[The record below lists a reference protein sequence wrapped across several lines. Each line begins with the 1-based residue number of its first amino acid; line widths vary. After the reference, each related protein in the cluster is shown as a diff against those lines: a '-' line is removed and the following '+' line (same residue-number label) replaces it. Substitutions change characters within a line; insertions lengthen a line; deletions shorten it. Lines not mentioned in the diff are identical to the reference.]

1 MKAVLVIDAPD
12 ELIGEVDYTVLNKN
26 KMENGRALLRP
37 LPQERKHIDISEIIW
52 DDDLYALGFNRCLH
66 EITGTPSE
74 IDISIDDWLKRTGE
88 TK

>member
-37 LPQERKHIDISEIIW
+37 LPKKLEPPTEYEWNSDEEYMWGWNH
-52 DDDLYALGFNRCLH
+52 CLA
-66 EITGTPSE
+66 EITG
-74 IDISIDDWLKRTGE
+74 E
-88 TK
+88 TE